1 METILLLAV
10 GAIVA
15 LLLLTLSQGRVIL
28 ALQEANNKQV
38 LVNDAVIKACY
49 VFAEELDSI
58 NSKLK
63 EKENEVS

>member
-1 METILLLAV
+1 METILFLAV
-10 GAIVA
+10 AAIVA

-38 LVNDAVIKACY
+38 LVNNAMVKACY
-49 VFAEELDSI
+49 VFAEELDRI

-63 EKENEVS
+63 ERE